1 MTWEQLHHE
10 IDVIHSCKCGK
21 FYIVWTQNLQVASI
35 DRSLQKSC
43 SRGSSVTGC
52 GFHCCICSSSFCWK
66 KKRALHRYV
75 YIDYWILLL
84 CLMLGQSQLLLCIIP
99 SGRQYISHVLKKNWS
114 LQMWSCMP
122 SGPQSCIRSFSLSVH
137 CCIVKKR
144 AMTESHVAQHFS
156 VLTWAPRPMMASMS
170 IKTNVP
176 SENRDLKAKCLS
188 CNREAR
194 QMSHIF
200 CLRRMKATFFY
211 FFFTK
216 VLWRYHVQFF

>member
-1 MTWEQLHHE
+1 
-10 IDVIHSCKCGK
+10 
-21 FYIVWTQNLQVASI
+21 
-35 DRSLQKSC
+35 
-43 SRGSSVTGC
+43 
-52 GFHCCICSSSFCWK
+52 
-66 KKRALHRYV
+66 
-75 YIDYWILLL
+75 
-84 CLMLGQSQLLLCIIP
+84 MLGQSQLLLCIIP

-200 CLRRMKATFFY
+200 CLRRMKATFFL
-211 FFFTK
+211 FFFSG
-216 VLWRYHVQFF
+216 RCCDDIMCNFFSFERRVCSSCSGRRNNCMLRFV

>member
-1 MTWEQLHHE
+1 
-10 IDVIHSCKCGK
+10 
-21 FYIVWTQNLQVASI
+21 
-35 DRSLQKSC
+35 
-43 SRGSSVTGC
+43 
-52 GFHCCICSSSFCWK
+52 
-66 KKRALHRYV
+66 
-75 YIDYWILLL
+75 
-84 CLMLGQSQLLLCIIP
+84 MLGQSQLLLCIIP

-200 CLRRMKATFFY
+200 CLRRMKATFF
-211 FFFTK
+211 FVFVFHEGAVTISCAIFLVSK
-216 VLWRYHVQFF
+216 EGCVPAALDVEITACCDLFSVFAVQPDFRLA